1 MIIMHILL
9 LILSQRIKSR
19 LINLILGVIYRP
31 FELEIFLN
39 DGLLRPKTMPE
50 KLLNCSKPNELSKS
64 PKTTFLALRMVKSRL
79 PILAKV
85 SIFGCISE
93 K

>member
-9 LILSQRIKSR
+9 LILFQRIKSR

-64 PKTTFLALRMVKSRL
+64 PKNNFFGPKNGQIAVTNFGKSVDFWL
-79 PILAKV
+79 Y
-85 SIFGCISE
+85 
-93 K
+93 